1 MIRGRDYRATG
12 PDVAVDPEA
21 FIHASAQIYGAVRI
35 ARHASVWPNVVM
47 RAEALHIEIGEAAN
61 IQDFVMVHI
70 GAGTPTVVGAYCSI
84 THHVTLHGCTI
95 GADCLIGINATI
107 MDGAMIGENS
117 IIAGHAFVKEGVVI
131 PPNSIVMGQ
140 PAEVRRTRDN
150 RRANRLNALL
160 YRANAQG
167 YADGDFRVWSRPDA
181 MTAAAEEAVRMLGRG
196 S

>member
-1 MIRGRDYRATG
+1 
-12 PDVAVDPEA
+12 
-21 FIHASAQIYGAVRI
+21 
-35 ARHASVWPNVVM
+35 
-47 RAEALHIEIGEAAN
+47 
-61 IQDFVMVHI
+61 
-70 GAGTPTVVGAYCSI
+70 
-84 THHVTLHGCTI
+84 
-95 GADCLIGINATI
+95 
-107 MDGAMIGENS
+107 
-117 IIAGHAFVKEGVVI
+117 
-131 PPNSIVMGQ
+131 MGQ